1 MKPVLALALLTLA
14 WQSVTAAEARDLSLD
29 AHLSYGYSAAASTST
44 QQIIRLVPGFRID
57 FSPRTRVVLEGRLHL
72 DFADQLEPGKAD
84 AQSYSSLSR
93 PAVIDNLGTA
103 EIRDAYVESTLDN
116 GLLRLGKQQVV
127 WGKLDGLKVLDVLNP
142 QNFREFIL
150 DDFSESR
157 ISLWSAYLDVTLG
170 AWRTEF
176 ALIPDNTGHAV
187 PTRGAWFELTAPRYR
202 FGASP
207 GDPAVPVVTHRE
219 SVGFSSSAYAMR
231 LSREVGAFE
240 LGAIAYSGL
249 DHEPLGRLIDNG
261 GGTTVEQFYERRDV
275 FGLSAET
282 SFSSF
287 ALRAE
292 VAMQPDRKF
301 NTRTPGALS
310 TVELDQ
316 LRAGIGVDIDG
327 PWNTF
332 INIQYLHDDIR
343 DAPRSLVSPD
353 RERIVTAF
361 LRRSFNYDAIE
372 LIARMYHSLDFDDE
386 MYSVALEFSFG
397 DSTRLE
403 FAANAFSGSPT
414 GIFGQFADRD
424 RVTIGLTHTF

>member
-1 MKPVLALALLTLA
+1 MLAGHTAP
-14 WQSVTAAEARDLSLD
+14 AAETGDFSLD
-29 AHLSYGYSAAASTST
+29 ARLGYGYSGTAGKSM
-44 QQIIRLVPGFRID
+44 QQMIRLAPGFRID
-57 FSPRTRVVLEGRLHL
+57 FSPRTRVVLEGRLEL
-72 DFADQLEPGKAD
+72 DFADQLQPGEAD
-84 AQSYSSLSR
+84 TESYSSLSR
-93 PAVIDNLGTA
+93 PAVIDDLGTA
-103 EIRDAYVESTLDN
+103 EIRDAYVERTLNN
-116 GLLRLGKQQVV
+116 GLLRLGKQQIV
-127 WGKLDGLKVLDVLNP
+127 WGKLDGIKVLDVLHP

-157 ISLWSAYLDVTLG
+157 ISLWSAYLDLTLG

-176 ALIPDNTGHAV
+176 ALIPDNTGHAI
-187 PTRGAWFELTAPRYR
+187 PTPGAWFELTAPRYR

-207 GDPAVPVVTHRE
+207 GDPVLPAVTHRE
-219 SVGFSSSAYAMR
+219 SVGASTSAYAMR
-231 LSREVGAFE
+231 LTRQVGVLE
-240 LGAIAYSGL
+240 LGAIAYSGV
-249 DHEPLGRLIDNG
+249 DHEPLGRLVDNG
-261 GGTTVEQFYERRDV
+261 GAMTVERFYERRDV

-301 NTRTPGALS
+301 NTTTPGALS

-343 DAPRSLVSPD
+343 DAPLSLVSPD